1 MEGHGV
7 GVSRSKD
14 YSTNEVL
21 SKYAF
26 KCGVDNVLTTSRRL
40 VPLGCL
46 ATSKRM
52 VTWQGRARPR
62 LLLLVAAILCAA
74 GVAAETPLRFTPR
87 ALPLAEAEA
96 LFKVRTEVAPVH
108 SSFERIQG
116 MLLAGVLA
124 MQPLLRQC
132 ETTSAMSERY
142 GLAPLASVPSRPRP
156 RKAPRAPLPPPM
168 GWGLCWEM
176 AQPLSL
182 LRAARHGAGRG
193 CAPRCRQLAADS
205 TARVADALLPSLVR
219 GGRAFCC
226 GMARS

>member
-46 ATSKRM
+46 TTSKRM

-108 SSFERIQG
+108 SRFERIQG

-132 ETTSAMSERY
+132 ETTSAVGTLWPCAACLCAVAAEAKESTSRAIATPY
-142 GLAPLASVPSRPRP
+142 GLGAMLGDGPAAESSAR
-156 RKAPRAPLPPPM
+156 
-168 GWGLCWEM
+168 
-176 AQPLSL
+176 S
-182 LRAARHGAGRG
+182 AARRRARMCAALQAAGSGQHGT
-193 CAPRCRQLAADS
+193 RC
-205 TARVADALLPSLVR
+205 
-219 GGRAFCC
+219 
-226 GMARS
+226 

>member
-1 MEGHGV
+1 M
-7 GVSRSKD
+7 
-14 YSTNEVL
+14 

-52 VTWQGRARPR
+52 ATWQCRARPR

-142 GLAPLASVPSRPRP
+142 GLAPPCLCAVAAEAKESTSRAIATPY
-156 RKAPRAPLPPPM
+156 
-168 GWGLCWEM
+168 GLGAMLGDGPAAESS
-176 AQPLSL
+176 ARS
-182 LRAARHGAGRG
+182 AARRRARMCAALQAAGSGQHGT
-193 CAPRCRQLAADS
+193 RC
-205 TARVADALLPSLVR
+205 
-219 GGRAFCC
+219 
-226 GMARS
+226 